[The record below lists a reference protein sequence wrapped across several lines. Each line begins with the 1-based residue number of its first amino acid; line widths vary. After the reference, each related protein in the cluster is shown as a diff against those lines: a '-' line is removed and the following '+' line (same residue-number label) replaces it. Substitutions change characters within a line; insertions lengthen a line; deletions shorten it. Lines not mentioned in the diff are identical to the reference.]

1 MKRTLVVRR
10 EVLAELTEDEAR
22 HVAAGLSGQSCVGV
36 CLTGIEQCLTRA
48 WCTTLNPI
56 CG

>member
-1 MKRTLVVRR
+1 MKRTLAVRR

-22 HVAAGLSGQSCVGV
+22 SVAGGLSGQSCVGV
-36 CLTGIEQCLTRA
+36 CLTGIEQCLTHE
-48 WCTTLNPI
+48 WCTSLNPI